1 MKNKIILSLL
11 LFLPLSAKAV
21 VEVPNP
27 LSANSIPELAGQ
39 MIRGLLGV
47 SGALALFFLVWG
59 GIMWMT
65 SSGNSER
72 VKKGRDSIVWAILGL
87 VVIFVSYIVINFV
100 FDVLK
105 GTT

>member
-1 MKNKIILSLL
+1 MKKIVLFSLL
-11 LFLPLSAKAV
+11 LLPLSAKAA

-27 LSANSIPELAGQ
+27 LSADSIPELAGQ
-39 MIRGLLGV
+39 MIRGLLGI

-59 GIMWMT
+59 GILWMT

-72 VKKGRDSIVWAILGL
+72 VKKGKDSIVWAILGL
-87 VVIFVSYIVINFV
+87 VVIFLSYIVINFV
-100 FDVLK
+100 FDILR